1 MNAHFRFGFFVAAAL
16 APDALLAGASL
27 VAGFAAS
34 LLLPANAPLLPFDLG
49 SVADR
54 FRPSLDPAVPFSTLF
69 DERPLLSVVFFAAA
83 FVPLIFAT
91 LVAAFFKLTGAAAFA
106 GAVLF
111 FSLSVLLFLEGDF
124 ELYLNARAALSA
136 DTLDFSIEA
145 VLAVLGGETEV
156 LLLVTITAGVFFAAG
171 TYFLVSSLACDVER
185 LGFFST
191 GFAFSTTFFSAG
203 LTGFSTT
210 FFSTGFAFSDTFLAT
225 TAFLAGYLG
234 GDTEDC
240 FFVEDTTVVGLTGA
254 LAALTLVRGLE
265 RERGATDADLLA
277 LTSFTS
283 AFLAALTSRLRR
295 GALGGLLLLAR
306 TATTFFST
314 FLGDSLRLG
323 AVTLL
328 CNFLGGD
335 AIFFDDLAALST
347 IILDA
352 FSVLGGDTAF
362 LGADLG
368 ARTTTLGL
376 DWLRLARRTG
386 DAVAA
391 AFFSGLAAGALKM
404 TAFLTAMVADFLG
417 ASTILAAAGF

>member
-34 LLLPANAPLLPFDLG
+34 LLLPANAPLLPFLG

-314 FLGDSLRLG
+314 FLGASLRLG